1 MIDIIRQEGKF
12 SIIDAYLD
20 LAKTEPIYV
29 YDHTGDVVVDV
40 GKPESIAK
48 AEAHFK

>member
-1 MIDIIRQEGKF
+1 MPEMIRQEGKF

-20 LAKTEPIYV
+20 LAKTESIFV

-40 GKPESIAK
+40 GKPESIEK
-48 AEAHFK
+48 AENYFK